1 MSKTIKQ
8 IADELGIS
16 KQRVYRYIKNNHIN
30 EAHQKNGVMYYNE
43 VAETVIKSAFNK
55 NDTSND
61 AHQDSHQT
69 TSNDIGLKQFEVIID
84 TLKKQIE
91 TKDSQINQLQQ
102 LLDQQQRLTLAQ
114 LEQKEILQ
122 IENKKPWWKK
132 KKS

>member
-43 VAETVIKSAFNK
+43 VEETFIKSAFNK
-55 NDTSND
+55 NNTSTD
-61 AHQDSHQT
+61 VRQDLHQT
-69 TSNDIGLKQFEVIID
+69 TSTDIALKQFEVIID

-91 TKDSQINQLQQ
+91 TKDAQINQLQQ

-122 IENKKPWWKK
+122 IDSKKPWWKRK
-132 KKS
+132 K

>member
-55 NDTSND
+55 NNTSND
-61 AHQDSHQT
+61 VHQDSHQT
-69 TSNDIGLKQFEVIID
+69 TSTDVALKQFEVIID

-91 TKDSQINQLQQ
+91 TKDAQINQLQQ

-122 IENKKPWWKK
+122 IDSKKPWWKRK
-132 KKS
+132 K